1 MIENFDLMINE
12 SVQQYK
18 NLRDIHFSF
27 EHVPR
32 EQLSILME
40 TIKLSY
46 YSMKIAVPCTYIY
59 VCVYVFQSVSSS
71 LCIKS
76 TMRTAGKNGRKN
88 YSWTSKI
95 KMDTVRGW
103 DFPSLISTVLK
114 SFLEIRYCSQS
125 SYTFSIFF
133 PSFSFYIYI
142 LFSLLFSTI
151 VTFSILSFISY
162 RIFFPEEK
170 CTWHNSL

>member
-1 MIENFDLMINE
+1 MVENFDLMINE

-59 VCVYVFQSVSSS
+59 ICVCISVR
-71 LCIKS
+71 LFVPLYQINYE
-76 TMRTAGKNGRKN
+76 NGR
-88 YSWTSKI
+88 
-95 KMDTVRGW
+95 
-103 DFPSLISTVLK
+103 
-114 SFLEIRYCSQS
+114 
-125 SYTFSIFF
+125 
-133 PSFSFYIYI
+133 
-142 LFSLLFSTI
+142 
-151 VTFSILSFISY
+151 
-162 RIFFPEEK
+162 
-170 CTWHNSL
+170 